1 MMHNNISS
9 CDVVVSTQHHI
20 TFITI
25 LEELR
30 VDHRKNTPVMTPVFG
45 ISEWIDESVLSIVGT
60 SVSLDDTKAEHSP

>member
-1 MMHNNISS
+1 ML
-9 CDVVVSTQHHI
+9 
-20 TFITI
+20 ITI